1 MRSVGWLCST
11 VFFFKFA
18 SSLKKLKLNI
28 NWANTQIGPEC
39 DFRDRPW
46 ITFEA
51 VADAMFA

>member
-1 MRSVGWLCST
+1 MALLNI
-11 VFFFKFA
+11 FFNFA

-28 NWANTQIGPEC
+28 NWANTQIGTKY
-39 DFRDRPW
+39 DLRDRPW